1 MKLGLQINEGA
12 PSFLVNRH
20 RQERGAVRNRI
31 RFQPDLSK
39 LFTLMESLTGSL
51 RNERI
56 VVANLFFKYRH

>member
-20 RQERGAVRNRI
+20 RQERERNRI